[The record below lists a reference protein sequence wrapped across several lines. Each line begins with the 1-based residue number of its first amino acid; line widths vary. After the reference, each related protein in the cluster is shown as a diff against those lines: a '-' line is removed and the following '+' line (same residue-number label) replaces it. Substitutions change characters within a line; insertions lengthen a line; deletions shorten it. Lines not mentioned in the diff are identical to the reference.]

1 MNLLGYLFTQRF
13 LSDNDSLPSSL
24 RLICPGQGYRL
35 LGQFLF
41 SLLAQINLGGQ
52 VGDAQ
57 VKLGVHRQ
65 KLAALSG
72 DGPPRRPH
80 GDNHAH
86 HHHRHQANDQE
97 LNQQV
102 IYDCHAYLPVEIATA
117 SHTFGDSK

>member
-35 LGQFLF
+35 LGQFIF

-57 VKLGVHRQ
+57 VKPVFTARSW
-65 KLAALSG
+65 LAVWRWSAT
-72 DGPPRRPH
+72 PTTRR
-80 GDNHAH
+80 
-86 HHHRHQANDQE
+86 
-97 LNQQV
+97 
-102 IYDCHAYLPVEIATA
+102 
-117 SHTFGDSK
+117 

>member
-65 KLAALSG
+65 KLARCLEMV
-72 DGPPRRPH
+72 R
-80 GDNHAH
+80 HADH
-86 HHHRHQANDQE
+86 T
-97 LNQQV
+97 
-102 IYDCHAYLPVEIATA
+102 EIITPFTTIAIRLA
-117 SHTFGDSK
+117 IQS

>member
-24 RLICPGQGYRL
+24 CLICPGQGYRL
-35 LGQFLF
+35 LRQFFF

-65 KLAALSG
+65 KLDALSG
-72 DGPPRRPH
+72 DDPPRDH
-80 GDNHAH
+80 T
-86 HHHRHQANDQE
+86 
-97 LNQQV
+97 
-102 IYDCHAYLPVEIATA
+102 EIITPFTA
-117 SHTFGDSK
+117 IAIRLAIQS